1 VSVNHSGPF
10 TMIAFLERAMTAIT
24 DEEIREFLA
33 KNESSIGIRVHNRI
47 LRYDDLES
55 NVLCLKFPETPL
67 RATYFSRVVSMLGI
81 EDEAMFYGA
90 LLWITLSDI
99 GSPQLEKTGW
109 SMVEMMRRG
118 FGENRPIEAAP
129 GHWFRNG
136 AVVELAAFVLPC
148 FVFGWDA
155 FIVPNGGNLFV
166 RISHDEYWA
175 VVTRDAET
183 YDAVLNSLKGIGPE
197 EGSRGLLQ
205 TFCPHSRHLH
215 SD

>member
-1 VSVNHSGPF
+1 MV
-10 TMIAFLERAMTAIT
+10 AFLERAMTALT
-24 DEEIREFLA
+24 NEEVQEFLA
-33 KNESSIGIRVHNRI
+33 KNEWSSGIRVNNRI
-47 LRYDDLES
+47 LHYDDPES
-55 NVLCLKFPETPL
+55 SVISLNFPETPL
-67 RATYFSRVVSMLGI
+67 SATYFARLASMLGI
-81 EDEAMFYGA
+81 DDEAMFYGA

-155 FIVPNGGNLFV
+155 FIVPSGGNLFAH
-166 RISHDEYWA
+166 ISHDDYWA
-175 VVTRDAET
+175 VVARDAKT
-183 YDAVLNSLKGIGPE
+183 YDSVFNSLKEIGPE
-197 EGSRGLLQ
+197 EGSQGLLHR
-205 TFCPHSRHLH
+205 FCPHSRHLH

>member
-1 VSVNHSGPF
+1 
-10 TMIAFLERAMTAIT
+10 MTAIT
-24 DEEIREFLA
+24 DEEVCDFLA
-33 KNESSIGIRVHNRI
+33 KNEWSSGIKVSDRRLH
-47 LRYDDLES
+47 YEDPES
-55 NVLCLKFPETPL
+55 NVIYLKFPETPL

-118 FGENRPIEAAP
+118 FGENRPLEAAP

-136 AVVELAAFVLPC
+136 AVVELAAFVLTF
-148 FVFGWDA
+148 FVFGCDA
-155 FIVPNGGNLFV
+155 YLVPTGGDLFV
-166 RISHDEYWA
+166 HISHDEYWA
-175 VVTRDAET
+175 VVTRNAKAHDAAMSDLQE
-183 YDAVLNSLKGIGPE
+183 IGPK
-197 EGSRGLLQ
+197 EGSQGMLKE
-205 TFCPHSRHLH
+205 FCPGSKHIH

>member
-1 VSVNHSGPF
+1 
-10 TMIAFLERAMTAIT
+10 MTAIT
-24 DEEIREFLA
+24 DEEVCDFLA
-33 KNESSIGIRVHNRI
+33 KNEWSSGIKVSDRRLH
-47 LRYDDLES
+47 YEDPES
-55 NVLCLKFPETPL
+55 NVIYLKFPETPL

-118 FGENRPIEAAP
+118 FGENRPLEAAP

-136 AVVELAAFVLPC
+136 AVVELAAFVLTC

-155 FIVPNGGNLFV
+155 YLVPTGGDLFV
-166 RISHDEYWA
+166 HISHDEYWA
-175 VVTRDAET
+175 VVTRNAKAHDAAMSDLQE
-183 YDAVLNSLKGIGPE
+183 IGPK
-197 EGSRGLLQ
+197 EGSQGMLKE
-205 TFCPHSRHLH
+205 FCPGSKHIH